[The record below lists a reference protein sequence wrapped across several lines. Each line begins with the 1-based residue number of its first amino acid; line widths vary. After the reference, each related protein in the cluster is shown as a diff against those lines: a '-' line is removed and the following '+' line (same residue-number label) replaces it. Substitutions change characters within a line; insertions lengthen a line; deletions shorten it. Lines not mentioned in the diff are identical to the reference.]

1 MPNSNPYR
9 DNYPWG
15 HLQIAG
21 LEMPGIITSID
32 GAEKVETWV
41 FQRGLATSNAVS
53 IWRGRGLAENIEII
67 CRVFDEASFDQCY
80 TVRDALR
87 PNWKRPPVL
96 PILNGALNFNRITRV
111 ALKNIVPPKPA
122 PGLSWEY
129 KIVVVEYNPMRPVP
143 VGPPDPERPETEND
157 RLQKEAARLRA
168 EAPSA
173 FGNGG
178 FWSF

>member
-1 MPNSNPYR
+1 MSTNPNPYR
-9 DNYPWG
+9 DNYPFG
-15 HLQIAG
+15 HLQIG
-21 LEMPGIITSID
+21 GVEMPGIITSVD

-41 FQRGLATSNAVS
+41 FQKGLAANNAVS
-53 IWRGRGLAENIEII
+53 IWRGRGLAENIEIV
-67 CRVFDEASFDQCY
+67 CRVFDEKSFDACY

-111 ALKNIVPPKPA
+111 ALKNLVPPKPA

-143 VGPPDPERPETEND
+143 VGPADPPKAITEND
-157 RLQKEAARLRA
+157 RLEQQFSSLLAQ
-168 EAPSA
+168 APSL
-173 FGNGG
+173 FGN
-178 FWSF
+178 